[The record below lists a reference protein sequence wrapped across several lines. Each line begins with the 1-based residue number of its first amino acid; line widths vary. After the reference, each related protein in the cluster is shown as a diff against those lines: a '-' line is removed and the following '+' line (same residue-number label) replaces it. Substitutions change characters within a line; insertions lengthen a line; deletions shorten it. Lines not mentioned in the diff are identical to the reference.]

1 MASKPHYD
9 ADTSDITTTPEA
21 EGVKYALGPK
31 AFNIVWGN
39 DQGFWRISTQSGAGS
54 SVLARSNRSVSVEKG
69 KRYQISFKLSMK
81 SDAFGW
87 ANSPVF
93 LMAKV
98 GKRGKYI
105 WKRLSQLE
113 QCPREPMDVP
123 DPNSNNSFRIDV
135 PADASDPRL
144 YYGLYE
150 VWSGKW
156 KGGLRI
162 HGATVK
168 EIQAAATR

>member
-1 MASKPHYD
+1 
-9 ADTSDITTTPEA
+9 
-21 EGVKYALGPK
+21 
-31 AFNIVWGN
+31 
-39 DQGFWRISTQSGAGS
+39 
-54 SVLARSNRSVSVEKG
+54 
-69 KRYQISFKLSMK
+69 MK

-113 QCPREPMDVP
+113 QCPKEPIDVP
-123 DPNSNNSFRIDV
+123 DPNSNSFQIDV
-135 PADASDPRL
+135 PADAIDPRL
-144 YYGLYE
+144 YFGLYE

-168 EIQAAATR
+168 EIQAAASR

>member
-1 MASKPHYD
+1 
-9 ADTSDITTTPEA
+9 
-21 EGVKYALGPK
+21 
-31 AFNIVWGN
+31 
-39 DQGFWRISTQSGAGS
+39 
-54 SVLARSNRSVSVEKG
+54 
-69 KRYQISFKLSMK
+69 MK